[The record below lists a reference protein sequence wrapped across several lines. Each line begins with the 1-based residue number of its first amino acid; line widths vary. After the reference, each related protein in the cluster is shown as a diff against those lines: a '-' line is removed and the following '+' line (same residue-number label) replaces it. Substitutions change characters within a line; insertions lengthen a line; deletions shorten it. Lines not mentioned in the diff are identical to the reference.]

1 MGIDALLDAP
11 PGADRIV
18 TITTT
23 ALAQR
28 NPSSEFPHYLATLKT
43 SLRNNPPPYSG
54 QAYCDIYDDAAQDGK
69 WLAISLVT
77 NAERE
82 GDGATRL
89 WTLSACASDAQEK
102 ALLKR
107 HAVDES
113 NHAKWYL
120 AVFDLVFPGA
130 VDEKFHAELRTL
142 SPGYSMSR
150 DVFVVE
156 GSPYARPPTVDDYI
170 QMNIA
175 EIRTTVH
182 HLMQRRALERHC
194 SRELWPKTTQILDTL
209 LNDELSHVAYT
220 AELIEQKA
228 AALGRGRL
236 EELFSKRM
244 RDFNDIT
251 RSELERREFE

>member
-1 MGIDALLDAP
+1 MGIDSLLDAP

-28 NPSSEFPHYLATLKT
+28 NPSSEFPRYLAALKT
-43 SLRNNPPPYSG
+43 SLRENPPPYGG
-54 QAYCDIYDDAAQDGK
+54 QAYCDIFDEAARDGK

-113 NHAKWYL
+113 NHAMWYL
-120 AVFDLVFPGA
+120 AVFDLVFPGTHTRSLPEA
-130 VDEKFHAELRTL
+130 IVL
-142 SPGYSMSR
+142 P
-150 DVFVVE
+150 V
-156 GSPYARPPTVDDYI
+156 PPTSMPNGDVGVSQHDC
-170 QMNIA
+170 
-175 EIRTTVH
+175 T
-182 HLMQRRALERHC
+182 
-194 SRELWPKTTQILDTL
+194 
-209 LNDELSHVAYT
+209 
-220 AELIEQKA
+220 
-228 AALGRGRL
+228 ALG
-236 EELFSKRM
+236 
-244 RDFNDIT
+244 
-251 RSELERREFE
+251 